1 MFVYVF
7 ILYKL
12 KTYIMKK
19 YLTLANLGWLF
30 TAFVAIMLGM
40 GGFSKIIG
48 TEEMV
53 NNFTFMNL
61 TPYLTM
67 VGVLEVLGVA
77 LFVYP
82 RTSLYGSV
90 LLGSIM
96 TGAVVMHLSMMGG
109 TGVMAPIMLGSFGFF
124 GYILRDKTLL
134 VRA

>member
-1 MFVYVF
+1 
-7 ILYKL
+7 
-12 KTYIMKK
+12 MKK

-30 TAFVAIMLGM
+30 TAVAAAMLGM

-61 TPYLTM
+61 TPYLSM
-67 VGVLEVLGVA
+67 VGVLEVLGVV
-77 LFVYP
+77 LLVYP

-109 TGVMAPIMLGSFGFF
+109 SGVIAPVMLGLFAFAGHQ
-124 GYILRDKTLL
+124 LRELPSGE
-134 VRA
+134 VA

>member
-19 YLTLANLGWLF
+19 HLTLVNLGWLF

-109 TGVMAPIMLGSFGFF
+109 TGIMVPIMLGSFGFF

>member
-1 MFVYVF
+1 
-7 ILYKL
+7 
-12 KTYIMKK
+12 MKK
-19 YLTLANLGWLF
+19 YLTLANLGWLI
-30 TAFVAIMLGM
+30 TAFVAVMLGM
-40 GGFSKIIG
+40 GGFSKIFG
-48 TEEMV
+48 TEEMI

-109 TGVMAPIMLGSFGFF
+109 TGIMVPIMLGSFGFF

>member
-1 MFVYVF
+1 
-7 ILYKL
+7 
-12 KTYIMKK
+12 MKK
-19 YLTLANLGWLF
+19 HLTLVNLGWLF

-67 VGVLEVLGVA
+67 VGILEVLGVI

-109 TGVMAPIMLGSFGFF
+109 SGVMTPIMLGSFAFI
-124 GYILRDKTLL
+124 GYILRDETYLR
-134 VRA
+134 RA